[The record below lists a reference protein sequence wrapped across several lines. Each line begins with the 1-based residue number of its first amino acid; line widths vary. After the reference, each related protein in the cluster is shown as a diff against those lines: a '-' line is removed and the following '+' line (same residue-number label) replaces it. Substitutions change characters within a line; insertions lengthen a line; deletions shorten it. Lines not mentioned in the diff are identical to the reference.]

1 MKWLLVPDWPAEE
14 EGGLGMT
21 QGPAQLR
28 AKAAALKRE
37 ASAWLVYLFHGNVRT
52 FYAPRLVRFEPP
64 FTTNEDRSFPSVK
77 P

>member
-1 MKWLLVPDWPAEE
+1 MSGSALVPEWPAEE

-37 ASAWLVYLFHGNVRT
+37 ASAEPSLF
-52 FYAPRLVRFEPP
+52 
-64 FTTNEDRSFPSVK
+64 FTHNRN
-77 P
+77 